1 MAGALEGT
9 SAAGAGRVT
18 PAATPFTMSALVP
31 ASPTGLRSAKHGGST
46 AQSRIDDGPDRD
58 DGQGWEAMRTADVD
72 DWIHDVKAQPGS
84 AAIGMI
90 LAHQGIVRGT
100 SRSGEPVHGMMLRTD
115 WDRQEDVLAEART
128 WPGVC

>member
-1 MAGALEGT
+1 
-9 SAAGAGRVT
+9 
-18 PAATPFTMSALVP
+18 
-31 ASPTGLRSAKHGGST
+31 
-46 AQSRIDDGPDRD
+46 
-58 DGQGWEAMRTADVD
+58 MRTADVD
-72 DWIHDVKAQPGS
+72 DWIHDVKAQPGF

-128 WPGVC
+128 WPGVCAVRGWVNEGSLSVGDDIMKVLVAGDIRDNVFAALERLVSLIKSEVLSESELR